1 MSKYN
6 TLNNNIKDKRDM
18 KKSLMFMFMAAS
30 LVACNS
36 TSNDKAT
43 TTEETVTAITVKTAV
58 AEIHTIDLLETY
70 TSEVM
75 AYKENDIT
83 PAAQGL
89 HIDRI
94 HVDVGDN
101 VREGQ
106 VIVTL
111 DQTTLKQQELN
122 LATAQDNYDRMVPV
136 HAAGGISDQQLT
148 QMKNTLDLQKEVVEN
163 LRKNSTIKSPISGV
177 VTARNFENGDLFASM
192 PILHIMQIDKLKVM
206 ANVSEQYFTSVKVG
220 DKVAIEVDIYPGQ
233 QFEGQVSRIN
243 PALDARTRTF
253 GVEITIQNKSL
264 ELRPGMYARAIFN
277 MGQRQSIMIPDQAL
291 QKQIGSSERFV
302 YVIENGVADYRFVTD
317 GRRVGNMIEIL
328 EGIEA
333 GDEVATTSFTR
344 LMNGTLVE
352 VEAPAVAEE

>member
-1 MSKYN
+1 
-6 TLNNNIKDKRDM
+6 M

-36 TSNDKAT
+36 SSNDKAS
-43 TTEETVTAITVKTAV
+43 TEETSVPAVTVKTAE
-58 AEIHTIDLLETY
+58 AELCAVDLLETY
-70 TSEVM
+70 TSEIK

-94 HVDVGDN
+94 LVDVGDK
-101 VREGQ
+101 VTAGQ
-106 VIVTL
+106 TLVVL

-122 LATAQDNYDRMVPV
+122 LATTEDNYNRMVPV
-136 HAAGGISDQQLT
+136 YEAGGISEQQIT

-220 DKVAIEVDIYPGQ
+220 DKVSIEVDIYPGQ

-243 PALDARTRTF
+243 PALDSRTRTF
-253 GVEITIQNKSL
+253 GVEITINNKSM
-264 ELRPGMYARAIFN
+264 ELRPGMYARATFN
-277 MGQRQSIMIPDQAL
+277 MGQRQSVMVPDKAV
-291 QKQIGSSERFV
+291 QKQAGSSERYV
-302 YVIENGVADYRFVTD
+302 YVIKDGVADYRFVKD
-317 GRRVGNMIEIL
+317 GRRVGDMIEVL
-328 EGIEA
+328 EGLEA
-333 GDEVATTSFTR
+333 GEAVATTSFAR
-344 LMNGTLVE
+344 LMNGAAVE
-352 VEAPAVAEE
+352 VEADAVVEE

>member
-1 MSKYN
+1 
-6 TLNNNIKDKRDM
+6 
-18 KKSLMFMFMAAS
+18 MFMFMAAS

-36 TSNDKAT
+36 STNDKASS
-43 TTEETVTAITVKTAV
+43 EEIVTAIPVKTTV
-58 AEIHTIDLLETY
+58 AEIRTIDLLETY
-70 TSEVM
+70 TSEIL

-83 PAAQGL
+83 PAVQGL

-94 HVDVGDN
+94 HVDVGDKVN
-101 VREGQ
+101 VGQ

-136 HAAGGISDQQLT
+136 HAAGGISDQQLI

-220 DKVAIEVDIYPGQ
+220 DKVAIEVDIYPNQ
-233 QFEGQVSRIN
+233 QFEGEVTRIN

-253 GVEITIQNKSL
+253 GVEITIQNKSM
-264 ELRPGMYARAIFN
+264 ELRPGMYARTIFN
-277 MGQRQSIMIPDQAL
+277 MGQRQSVMIPDQAL
-291 QKQIGSSERFV
+291 QKQMGSSERFV

-328 EGIEA
+328 DGLKA
-333 GDEVATTSFTR
+333 GDEVATTSFAR
-344 LMNGTLVE
+344 LMNGSLVE
-352 VEAPAVAEE
+352 VEAPEVVEE

>member
-1 MSKYN
+1 
-6 TLNNNIKDKRDM
+6 M

-36 TSNDKAT
+36 STNDKASS
-43 TTEETVTAITVKTAV
+43 EEIVTAIPVKTTV
-58 AEIHTIDLLETY
+58 AEIRTIDLLETY
-70 TSEVM
+70 TSEIL

-83 PAAQGL
+83 PAVQGL

-94 HVDVGDN
+94 HVDVGDKVN
-101 VREGQ
+101 VGQ

-136 HAAGGISDQQLT
+136 HAAGGISDQQLI

-220 DKVAIEVDIYPGQ
+220 DKVAIEVDIYPNQ
-233 QFEGQVSRIN
+233 QFEGEVTRIN

-253 GVEITIQNKSL
+253 GVEITIQNKSM

-277 MGQRQSIMIPDQAL
+277 MGQRQSVMIPDQAL
-291 QKQIGSSERFV
+291 QKQVGSSERFV

-328 EGIEA
+328 DGLKA
-333 GDEVATTSFTR
+333 GDEVATTSFAR
-344 LMNGTLVE
+344 LMNGSLVE
-352 VEAPAVAEE
+352 VEAPKVVEE

>member
-1 MSKYN
+1 
-6 TLNNNIKDKRDM
+6 
-18 KKSLMFMFMAAS
+18 MFMFMAAS

-36 TSNDKAT
+36 STNDKASS
-43 TTEETVTAITVKTAV
+43 EEIVTAIPVKTTV
-58 AEIHTIDLLETY
+58 AEIRTIDLLETY
-70 TSEVM
+70 TSEIL

-83 PAAQGL
+83 PAVQGL

-94 HVDVGDN
+94 HVDVGDKVN
-101 VREGQ
+101 VGQ

-136 HAAGGISDQQLT
+136 HAAGGISDQQLI

-233 QFEGQVSRIN
+233 QFEGEVTRIN

-253 GVEITIQNKSL
+253 GVEITIQNKSM
-264 ELRPGMYARAIFN
+264 ELRPGMYARTIFN
-277 MGQRQSIMIPDQAL
+277 MGQRQSVVIPDQAL
-291 QKQIGSSERFV
+291 QKQVGSSERFV

-328 EGIEA
+328 DGLKA
-333 GDEVATTSFTR
+333 GDEVATTSFAR
-344 LMNGTLVE
+344 LMNGSLVE
-352 VEAPAVAEE
+352 VEAPEVVEE